1 MPKFMMLLHDNPAS
15 YASLSPEEMQKVI
28 QKYIAWGDRMR
39 KTGALKDSNKLMDDN
54 GKVLRRKGSE
64 VRVTDG
70 PYSETKEILGGYYL
84 VEVDNYEQVAA
95 LAQDSPAFEFGGAIE
110 VRQIQNMRP

>member
-1 MPKFMMLLHDNPAS
+1 MPKFMLLLHDNPAS
-15 YASLSPEEMQKVI
+15 FANLSPEEMQKII

-39 KTGALKDSNKLMDDN
+39 KAGVLKDSNKLVDDN
-54 GKVLRRKGSE
+54 GKVLRRKGSDL
-64 VRVTDG
+64 RVTDG

-84 VEVDNYEQVAA
+84 VEVESYEKAA
-95 LAQDSPAFEFGGAIE
+95 ELAHDSPAFEFGGAIE